1 MTKYSSLIGKLLRLA
16 TYIENAYWAKA
27 DEILQKLGPAK
38 AAETLGKLTKLS
50 KDSKGRPV
58 YFVELSS
65 YWASKLGDTNVWFET
80 DEATGKFSIE
90 V

>member
-1 MTKYSSLIGKLLRLA
+1 MLTLVTKLLRLA

-27 DEILQKLGPAK
+27 DEILQKFGPAK
-38 AAETLGKLTKLS
+38 AAETLGKLVKLT
-50 KDSKGRPV
+50 KDSKGQPV
-58 YFVELSS
+58 YFVELSA
-65 YWASKLGDTNVWFET
+65 YWATKLGDSNVWFEI